1 MYTASQ
7 LMAVIYCD
15 GLGVASVQLARDQPH
30 HNHFV
35 ISIPFRRTALWQ
47 AVSLS
52 NWLGAVGLGPA
63 SQLGLMFFSF

>member
-15 GLGVASVQLARDQPH
+15 GLCVASVQLARDQPL

-35 ISIPFRRTALWQ
+35 ISIPFRKTARWQ

-52 NWLGAVGLGPA
+52 NWLGAVGLWPA